1 MQIEYSHKGYTL
13 TESLK
18 EFISAHLHKV
28 QRFYGDD
35 EVRVKVLLK
44 ASKFRHE
51 SEISLH
57 HEGEWLQ
64 ARAEGGEMEE
74 VVLRCIDHLQ
84 TQLKKTKKKLK
95 EKKRREAHRDADWAA
110 EPPAPKRRAPA
121 GPRMERL
128 GKADIPAMTLEEAL
142 ARLARPGAGFVVFRD
157 LDADRVRILASR
169 SRGGPV
175 LYDIEEQ

>member
-13 TESLK
+13 TQSLK

-28 QRFYGDD
+28 QRFFGDD
-35 EVRVKVLLK
+35 EVRVKVVLK

-51 SEISLH
+51 SEISVH

-64 ARAEGGEMEE
+64 ARAEGEDMEE
-74 VVLRCIDHLQ
+74 VVLRTIDHLQ
-84 TQLKKTKKKLK
+84 TQLKKMKKKLK
-95 EKKRREAHRDADWAA
+95 EKKRREAHRDAESSEAV
-110 EPPAPKRRAPA
+110 PPARRPA
-121 GPRMERL
+121 SGPRVIHI
-128 GKADIPAMTLEEAL
+128 GKADIPAMTEEEAL
-142 ARLARPGAGFVVFRD
+142 ANLGRRTAGFVVFRD
-157 LDADRVRILASR
+157 IEDDRIRILASR

>member
-28 QRFYGDD
+28 QRFFGDD

-51 SEISLH
+51 SEISIH

-64 ARAEGGEMEE
+64 ARAEGEEMEE
-74 VVLRCIDHLQ
+74 VVLRTIDHLQ
-84 TQLKKTKKKLK
+84 IQLKKKKKKLK
-95 EKKRREAHRDADWAA
+95 EKKRREAHRVADWPPEPAA
-110 EPPAPKRRAPA
+110 KRRAPA
-121 GPRMERL
+121 GPRIERL
-128 GKADIPAMTLEEAL
+128 GKADIPAMTEEDAL
-142 ARLARPGAGFVVFRD
+142 ARLARPGSGFVVFRD
-157 LDADRVRILASR
+157 LEDDRVRVLASR
-169 SRGGPV
+169 ARGGPI
-175 LYDIEEQ
+175 LYDIAEQ